1 MSFWNNS
8 DMRIYNSAEDLREH
22 GGFEDE
28 CYFFQKWNFYNKNNY
43 QKSIL
48 DMFPA
53 HGIETSRTN
62 SIDFLIFVT
71 KLFLCVDILWLF
83 WQFIHVV

>member
-22 GGFEDE
+22 GCFKDQ
-28 CYFFQKWNFYNKNNY
+28 CYFFWKWNFYNKNSY

-53 HGIETSRTN
+53 KGIITSRTN

-83 WQFIHVV
+83 WQFTRIA